1 MSIEPATM
9 WADWARAVPALGPS
23 AVHDAPDDPAAA
35 AVRLA
40 RAGLDEEHVVYE
52 QAGIWYFAAGGAVT
66 LTVDAARVV
75 ARAGG
80 RSWTVPVDGPPLDPV
95 ADAVAAL
102 GQPGAADRHLYGWA
116 AFELA
121 HMLHGDPAE
130 AGAEPLLHLV
140 VPSVEVALRP
150 GKAEVRAIGDAWTR
164 RVCALLAD
172 AAAPDA
178 EAAALPALPALPE
191 LPDPSELPEMPD
203 LLDLLDAEKLI
214 AAGGPAYRQAVARG
228 VADIHAGL
236 VGKAVLS
243 RAVPL
248 PPGGV
253 PDFAASYLAGRRAN
267 TPARS
272 FLLNLGGWRA
282 AGFSPETVVEVD
294 PSGRVSTQPLAGTR
308 ALGPDPEENER
319 LRRELLTDAKEVHEH
334 AISVRLACEQMESI
348 CRRGSVIVEE
358 FMTVKERGSVQHLA
372 SRVAGSL
379 EEVVGPWQA
388 FAALFPAI
396 TATGV
401 PRAAA
406 LTALTRHEV
415 EPRGLYGGAVF
426 RVGTDGSLD
435 AALVLRTLLGRGERT
450 WLRAGAGVMGQS
462 APEREYEETCE
473 KLRSVVPYVRFHRLV
488 GDSR

>member
-9 WADWARAVPALGPS
+9 WADWARAVPTLGHS
-23 AVHDAPDDPAAA
+23 VVHDAPDDPAAA

-75 ARAGG
+75 ARARGC
-80 RSWTVPVDGPPLDPV
+80 SWTVPIDGPPLDLV

-102 GQPGAADRHLYGWA
+102 GQSGAADLYGWA

-130 AGAEPLLHLV
+130 AGTEPLLHLI

-150 GKAEVRAIGDAWTR
+150 GKAEVRSIGDTWTR
-164 RVCALLAD
+164 KVCALLAD
-172 AAAPDA
+172 AATPDA
-178 EAAALPALPALPE
+178 EAAVALPALP
-191 LPDPSELPEMPD
+191 
-203 LLDLLDAEKLI
+203 DAEKLI
-214 AAGGPAYRQAVARG
+214 AVGGPAYRQAVARG

-272 FLLNLGGWRA
+272 FLLKLGGWQA

-348 CRRGSVIVEE
+348 CRPGSVIVEE

-379 EEVVGPWQA
+379 EEAVGTWQA

-406 LTALTRHEV
+406 LTALARYEV

-435 AALVLRTLLGRGERT
+435 AALVLRTLLGRGART

-473 KLRSVVPYVRFHRLV
+473 KLRSVVPYLRFHRPF
-488 GDSR
+488 GDSDNPSARP

>member
-1 MSIEPATM
+1 MSIEPATV

-23 AVHDAPDDPAAA
+23 TVHDAPDDLAAA
-35 AVRLA
+35 AVLLT
-40 RAGLDEEHVVYE
+40 RAGLGQEHVVYE
-52 QAGIWYFAAGGAVT
+52 QAGIWYFAAGNAVT
-66 LTVDAARVV
+66 LTVDAAQVV
-75 ARAGG
+75 ARARG
-80 RSWTVPVDGPPLDPV
+80 RTWIVPIDGRPLDQV
-95 ADAVAAL
+95 AGAVAAL
-102 GQPGAADRHLYGWA
+102 GRTGAADRHLYGWA

-121 HMLHGDPAE
+121 HVLHGDPAE
-130 AGAEPLLHLV
+130 AGTEPLLHLI

-150 GKAEVRAIGDAWTR
+150 GKAEVRADGDAWTR
-164 RVCALLAD
+164 KIRALLTSEP
-172 AAAPDA
+172 APDA
-178 EAAALPALPALPE
+178 RVAADAQVAAALPALP
-191 LPDPSELPEMPD
+191 
-203 LLDLLDAEKLI
+203 DAERLI
-214 AAGGPAYRQAVARG
+214 AAGGHAYRQAVARG

-236 VGKAVLS
+236 IGKAVLS

-248 PPGGV
+248 PPGDV
-253 PDFAASYLAGRRAN
+253 PDFAATYLVGRRAN

-272 FLLNLGGWRA
+272 FLLNLGGWQA

-308 ALGPDPEENER
+308 AFGPDPEENER

-348 CRRGSVIVEE
+348 CRPGSVIVEE

-372 SRVAGSL
+372 SRVAGRL
-379 EEVVGPWQA
+379 EEAVGPWSA
-388 FAALFPAI
+388 FGALFPAI

-406 LTALTRHEV
+406 LTALTRHEAG
-415 EPRGLYGGAVF
+415 PRGLYGGAVF
-426 RVGTDGSLD
+426 RAGTDGSLD
-435 AALVLRTLLGRGERT
+435 AALVLRTLFGRGRRT

-473 KLRSVVPYVRFHRLV
+473 KLRSVVPYLRFQSLLR
-488 GDSR
+488 DSENLSG